1 MRILG
6 IDPGFDRLGI
16 AIIDKNE
23 KGKETLVYSECFET
37 NKKDSFSERLFL
49 IGKQVA
55 LCVEKYKPEYLSIEK
70 LYMTVN
76 QKTAMNVAEAR
87 GVIIYESQ
95 KANIPIYEFTPMEIK
110 MAVTGFGK
118 ATKNDVAK
126 MVPNLISTENKK
138 MKDDEI
144 DAIAIALTLSA
155 TIRYRNI

>member
-23 KGKETLVYSECFET
+23 KGKESLVYSECFET

-55 LCVEKYKPEYLSIEK
+55 FCIEKYKPEYLSIEK

-87 GVIIYESQ
+87 GVVIYESQ
-95 KANIPIYEFTPMEIK
+95 KSNITKYEITNMKIK
-110 MAVTGFGK
+110 MAITDFGK

-126 MVPNLISTENKK
+126 MVPKLIVLESKK

-155 TIRYRNI
+155 TIRYRNM

>member
-16 AIIDKNE
+16 AIVDKDE

-37 NKKDSFSERLFL
+37 NKKDSFSERLFI
-49 IGKQVA
+49 IGEKIS
-55 LCVEKYKPEYLSIEK
+55 LCIEEYKPEYTSIEK

-87 GVIIYESQ
+87 GVILYESQ
-95 KANIPIYEFTPMEIK
+95 KARVPIYEFTPMEIK

-118 ATKNDVAK
+118 ANKNDVAK
-126 MVPNLISTENKK
+126 MVPKLINLSSKK

-155 TIRYRNI
+155 TIRYKNI

>member
-16 AIIDKNE
+16 AIVDKDE

-37 NKKDSFSERLFL
+37 NKKDSFSERLFI
-49 IGKQVA
+49 IGEKIS
-55 LCVEKYKPEYLSIEK
+55 LCIEEYKPEYTSIEK

-95 KANIPIYEFTPMEIK
+95 KASIPIYEFTPMEIK
-110 MAVTGFGK
+110 MAVTGFGR

-126 MVPNLISTENKK
+126 MVPNLISIENKK

>member
-1 MRILG
+1 MKKEKNPWCIQSVLRQIKKILSRK
-6 IDPGFDRLGI
+6 DFFDWKTGR
-16 AIIDKNE
+16 
-23 KGKETLVYSECFET
+23 F
-37 NKKDSFSERLFL
+37 F
-49 IGKQVA
+49 
-55 LCVEKYKPEYLSIEK
+55 KYKPEYLSIEK

-87 GVIIYESQ
+87 GVVIYESQ
-95 KANIPIYEFTPMEIK
+95 KSNIPIYEFTPMEIK

-126 MVPNLISTENKK
+126 MVPKLIVLENKK

-155 TIRYRNI
+155 TIRYRNM